1 MQCSAAVKAG
11 QRPRAQRGRE
21 RRAAAAERAS
31 ACGVRARAT
40 SGAGGAAG
48 FTQLTIG
55 GRTCSGRSRAAD
67 FCERDPVGHTRR
79 LLHEGNAGVRGRGAA
94 RLAGATHRASRVPVV
109 RPSHRGAHREQTTA
123 HGSVPP
129 LSTREV
135 CAART
140 KISVRGGNASDNFP
154 SATQLRAPGA
164 AALAAARSRV
174 PHAPHCVHNSCPLRV
189 DARAMAHLVDRMQR
203 ACAACSR
210 TAGHCRRLRMPAI
223 AAAPSRVQHAPHC
236 EKLMAAQDRRTRGL
250 RHFGGGMAS
259 G

>member
-11 QRPRAQRGRE
+11 RRPRAQRGRE
-21 RRAAAAERAS
+21 RRAVAAERAS

-109 RPSHRGAHREQTTA
+109 RPTRRPPCAHHHASLCAVIDDGTSRA
-123 HGSVPP
+123 HGTDVHGSGH
-129 LSTREV
+129 
-135 CAART
+135 A
-140 KISVRGGNASDNFP
+140 
-154 SATQLRAPGA
+154 LR
-164 AALAAARSRV
+164 AAARRV
-174 PHAPHCVHNSCPLRV
+174 TAGGCACQQSLRLRAAYSTPRTVRNSWPLRI
-189 DARAMAHLVDRMQR
+189 DARAGYGT
-203 ACAACSR
+203 S
-210 TAGHCRRLRMPAI
+210 
-223 AAAPSRVQHAPHC
+223 
-236 EKLMAAQDRRTRGL
+236 
-250 RHFGGGMAS
+250 GGGWPRDDQPRRAARRKR
-259 G
+259 GGD